1 MDKKELIPGIIMLCG
16 CCIRFLAYYR
26 AGDRIQK
33 KHKNKI
39 QMQFWIYVSNSLLNM
54 CILEWCKLFCEKDG
68 KHFWKNGVE
77 DEREFK
83 NGLFKLEVMQGGEAE
98 FDKYCDSQ
106 APQISENFCELGNDI
121 LGHRSIRGP
130 RRGHNI
136 RIRIARK
143 IQTRIDGDAV
153 TTNRDPWTVQMTYQ
167 ILIYILLFFHL
178 LVLLWS

>member
-1 MDKKELIPGIIMLCG
+1 MSRRWWRCWGFPENEVPIMDKKELIPGIIMLCG

-98 FDKYCDSQ
+98 FDKYKGSSC
-106 APQISENFCELGNDI
+106 IHFLLCICI
-121 LGHRSIRGP
+121 LMTFHFINGP
-130 RRGHNI
+130 R
-136 RIRIARK
+136 
-143 IQTRIDGDAV
+143 
-153 TTNRDPWTVQMTYQ
+153 
-167 ILIYILLFFHL
+167 
-178 LVLLWS
+178 

>member
-98 FDKYCDSQ
+98 FDKYKGSCL
-106 APQISENFCELGNDI
+106 AEWIFSEHFEQKFI
-121 LGHRSIRGP
+121 TIFVSMVK
-130 RRGHNI
+130 
-136 RIRIARK
+136 AK
-143 IQTRIDGDAV
+143 FT
-153 TTNRDPWTVQMTYQ
+153 
-167 ILIYILLFFHL
+167 
-178 LVLLWS
+178 